1 MPIPQNKKIFAFDID
16 DTLTESKQKLR
27 YDMGELLLKLMEKSR
42 VAIISGGSFE
52 QFNKQIL
59 SSLNEVAKIMNLP
72 TGAQAGSALASGN
85 ALPHFANLSL
95 LPAAGSMRYEYDL
108 MSAEWKMTHLSH
120 FPDDLKKKTLD
131 ALADVLATRSVS
143 AGEDAANPAN
153 VGANPFELPAQSFGD
168 IVEDRQTQI
177 TFSALGQKA
186 PVDLKRT
193 WDPDQAKRKKIKAHL
208 DALLP
213 DADISM
219 GGMTSIDILP
229 KGQNKATG
237 LEGMLA
243 AHSLTKADMSFVG
256 DALFEGGNDYSV
268 ALAGIDTIMVKNPAE
283 TANLIKSWLE

>member
-1 MPIPQNKKIFAFDID
+1 MPFPQNKKIIAFDID

-27 YDMGELLLKLMEKSR
+27 YDMAELLLRLMEKTR

-59 SSLNEVAKIMNLP
+59 SSLVEVAKIMNLP
-72 TGAQAGSALASGN
+72 MGGSKLVSPD
-85 ALPHFANLSL
+85 ALPHLANLSL
-95 LPAAGSMRYEYDL
+95 LPAAGSMRYEYDVL
-108 MSAEWKMTHLSH
+108 KADWKMTHLSH

-131 ALADVLATRSVS
+131 ALAELLAQRNG
-143 AGEDAANPAN
+143 GEASNPYD
-153 VGANPFELPAQSFGD
+153 LPAQSFGD

-177 TFSALGQKA
+177 TFSALGQQA

-237 LEGMLA
+237 LDGLLA
-243 AHSLTKADMSFVG
+243 AHSLAKENLAFVG

-268 ALAGIDTIMVKNPAE
+268 VLAGIDSFKVKNPME
-283 TANLIKSWLE
+283 TAALIKSWLE